1 MTRALLLFLAWLL
14 RILLVVISSLLPATS
29 PVMRAV
35 GRLPDIGKVLHFGAY
50 TWLALLA
57 LLASKRRSLAV
68 AAALA
73 MILLGV
79 ALEFGQELVPGRE
92 FEIRDMFINGAG
104 VLIDFAIGILSR
116 GIVPVVSSS

>member
-57 LLASKRRSLAV
+57 HWPAS
-68 AAALA
+68 
-73 MILLGV
+73 
-79 ALEFGQELVPGRE
+79 
-92 FEIRDMFINGAG
+92 AG
-104 VLIDFAIGILSR
+104 LSPSR
-116 GIVPVVSSS
+116 LPSP